1 MVKQLLIIE
10 KSQLAIV
17 YEDGKVRDLIMEH
30 KTYSRNQIYAGKITS
45 ILPSLDAAFI
55 KLNKFAKN
63 GFIHL
68 EGLKSIK
75 KESNISKYSVSEDK
89 KNLLV
94 QIKKEP
100 TGTKGPSLTSDLNVS
115 GRYMNIFPLGAL
127 AFVEREQQ
135 SEKEKNY
142 LRAIGT
148 LLKPL
153 NNGILIKT
161 PIVSTNNNFILKE
174 LTILKLRWKKI
185 LKQARN
191 VTLPCLISKKKDF
204 IVKVLESVYNPN
216 LNFIGIDSKYGALE
230 VKSIIARFY
239 KKKPLVIE
247 YYTNNRLL
255 IREYYVDLIL
265 HHFMTPRINI
275 NKGAYIII
283 EKTEALTVIDV
294 NSGSFI
300 KSSNS
305 RSTSFW
311 TNYSATKEILN
322 QIRLRNIGGI
332 IIIDFID
339 SNNQEDQMKILYNLN
354 KLLKEDKVPSTIVQ
368 MSELGLVEVTR
379 SRQGQSIYD
388 AFSSKCI
395 MCNGIG
401 YTTKSLT
408 NQLIIYYELSTQLI
422 PSFSDSINI

>member
-1 MVKQLLIIE
+1 MAKQLLLIE
-10 KSQLAIV
+10 KSQLAII
-17 YEDGKVRDLIMEH
+17 YQDGKIRDLIMEH
-30 KTYSRNQIYAGKITS
+30 KIYNRNDIYAGKITS

-63 GFIHL
+63 GFIQLGELKPIRKENTNLKHNLL
-68 EGLKSIK
+68 E
-75 KESNISKYSVSEDK
+75 NK
-89 KNLLV
+89 KNVLV

-100 TGTKGPSLTSDLNVS
+100 TGTKGPSLSSDLHIS
-115 GRYMNIFPLGAL
+115 GRYINIFPLGTTS
-127 AFVEREQQ
+127 FVERNQY

-142 LRAIGT
+142 LKAIGN

-161 PIVSTNNNFILKE
+161 QIMNTSTDFILKE
-174 LTILKLRWKKI
+174 ISILKLRWAKI
-185 LKQARN
+185 ITKVKN
-191 VTLPCLISKKKDF
+191 VKFPCLLSKKKSF
-204 IVKVLESVYNPN
+204 LIKVLEYAYSPT
-216 LNFIGIDSKYGALE
+216 LNFIGIDSKFGAMK
-230 VKSIIARFY
+230 VRNIIGRFY
-239 KKKPLVIE
+239 KKNILLIE
-247 YYTNNRLL
+247 YYINNKLL
-255 IREYYVDLIL
+255 IRQYQIDLIL
-265 HHFMTPRINI
+265 DHFLTPRINI

-311 TNYSATKEILN
+311 TNYAATKEIVN
-322 QIRLRNIGGI
+322 QIKIRNIGGI

-354 KLLKEDKVPSTIVQ
+354 KLLKEDKIQSTIVQ
-368 MSELGLVEVTR
+368 MSELGLVEITR

-388 AFSSKCI
+388 AFSNKCMI
-395 MCNGIG
+395 CNGIG
-401 YTTKSLT
+401 YTTKPLT
-408 NQLIIYYELSTQLI
+408 HRLLTYYELGTQLI